1 MKLGLHVTNFT
12 WPDAPASIGP
22 RLTEI
27 AQIADRTGFESFS
40 VMDHFF
46 QIPIFGTTKETASEP
61 MLESASALA
70 YLAGQTERIRLRAM
84 VNGVTYRHPGLLIKA
99 VTTLDV
105 LSGGRAIFGIGAAWN
120 EQEHLGLGVPY
131 PPLKERFE
139 RLEETLQI
147 AHQMW
152 AGDASPYAGVHYQLA
167 QPINSPNS
175 IQRPRPPILIGG
187 GGEKKTLRFVAQYG
201 DACNLFDFG
210 GIETVQQKLDV
221 LRQHCADLGRPYGE
235 IEKTV
240 TTSLRLSEHGAEG
253 TETIEQAVERFQLLA
268 DIGIEHVMF
277 SLPSDWDPAT
287 FARYAEQLVP
297 AVTAIQVAGDEA
309 LTRR

>member
-1 MKLGLHVTNFT
+1 MKLGIHVTNFT

-27 AQIADRTGFESFS
+27 AQIADRTGFDSLS

-46 QIPIFGTTKETASEP
+46 QIPIFGSTEDSASEP

-70 YLAGQTERIRLRAM
+70 FLAGQTERIRLLAM

-120 EQEHLGLGVPY
+120 EEEHLGLGVPY
-131 PPLKERFE
+131 PPVKERFE

-152 AGDASPYAGVHYQLA
+152 RGDASPYEGAHYQLA

-187 GGEKKTLRFVAQYG
+187 SGEKKTLRLVAQYG
-201 DACNLFDFG
+201 DACNLFGDVDVVAG
-210 GIETVQQKLDV
+210 KLAV
-221 LRQHCADLGRPYGE
+221 LRQHCADLGRPYDE

-240 TTSLRLSEHGAEG
+240 TTGLQLSDDGVEG
-253 TETIEQAVERFQLLA
+253 TETFEQAVARFQGFA
-268 DIGIEHVMF
+268 DVGIEHIMF
-277 SLPSDWDPAT
+277 SLPADWDPAT
-287 FARYAEQLVP
+287 FARYAEHLVP
-297 AVTAIQVAGDEA
+297 AVSAIEA
-309 LTRR
+309 SGETSLTRR

>member
-1 MKLGLHVTNFT
+1 MKLGIHVTNFT

-27 AQIADRTGFESFS
+27 AQIADRTGFDSLS

-46 QIPIFGTTKETASEP
+46 QIPIFGSTEDSASEP

-70 YLAGQTERIRLRAM
+70 FLAGQTERIRLLAM

-105 LSGGRAIFGIGAAWN
+105 LSSGRAIFGIGAAWN
-120 EQEHLGLGVPY
+120 EEEHLGLGVPY
-131 PPLKERFE
+131 PPVKERFE

-152 AGDASPYAGVHYQLA
+152 RGDASPYEGAHYQLA

-187 GGEKKTLRFVAQYG
+187 SGEKKTLRLVAQYG
-201 DACNLFDFG
+201 DACNLFGDVDVVAG
-210 GIETVQQKLDV
+210 KLAV
-221 LRQHCADLGRPYGE
+221 LRQHCADLGRPYDE

-240 TTSLRLSEHGAEG
+240 TTGLQLSDDGVEG
-253 TETIEQAVERFQLLA
+253 TETLEQAVARFQGFA
-268 DIGIEHVMF
+268 DVGIEHIMF
-277 SLPSDWDPAT
+277 SLPADWDPAT
-287 FARYAEQLVP
+287 FARYAEHLVP
-297 AVTAIQVAGDEA
+297 TVSAIEA
-309 LTRR
+309 SGETSLTRR